1 MSVFEIKDPLQGYD
15 IRVKVINIG
24 TEGAQETKR
33 LVGAFNSFMW
43 RIVNQ
48 TEAYIQLNQRIPRML
63 DGEIIVVWSLDQG
76 LVNPNVIENTF
87 GKEFADAFAKG
98 RNAIIPRQKRF
109 HVVVEA
115 GSSTISSGGLGFG
128 EDDFNVGGK
137 DKIYNM
143 RVQLNYAR
151 CDTLTFGVAPGKT
164 VAANSWQGTAE
175 GISQGGSTPA
185 APAAGPIT
193 NV

>member
-1 MSVFEIKDPLQGYD
+1 MTDFSTLRDPLQGYD
-15 IRVKVINIG
+15 LKVSVINLKG
-24 TEGAQETKR
+24 KQESTR
-33 LVGAFNSFMW
+33 LFGAFNSFMW

-87 GKEFADAFAKG
+87 GKEFADAFKGG
-98 RNAIIPRQKRF
+98 RNNVIPRQHRF
-109 HVVVEA
+109 HIKVDAGA
-115 GSSTISSGGLGFG
+115 GSTIANEKLELDEG
-128 EDDFNVGGK
+128 DFNVAPNGM
-137 DKIYNM
+137 YAM
-143 RVQLNYAR
+143 SLQLNYAR

-175 GISQGGSTPA
+175 GISEGGSTTAEPPA
-185 APAAGPIT
+185 KK
-193 NV
+193 